1 MFLTK
6 PVVCVRERVTAR
18 VMRANTWYG
27 LVVLRAGLLP
37 GMSQGRTSQDGEDT
51 CVRVC
56 FE

>member
-6 PVVCVRERVTAR
+6 PVVWVRERVPAR
-18 VMRANTWYG
+18 VMRANTWDG

-37 GMSQGRTSQDGEDT
+37 GMSHGRTSQDGEDT